1 MVQHTTATRQSAGS
15 GEVPE
20 TDWRTIAAKLR
31 KDITGP
37 TVAQVEF
44 AGRVGLA
51 LSPDT
56 PRPVAATLLLRHLAT
71 SLGLTASGEPA
82 QWQLEHLRELAEET
96 ASPDPINVV
105 DENIADAWIQ
115 ALHERRVADSLENLR
130 PEPGDVVVGRQP
142 GKENLREVESIT
154 AEGELNFRGRP
165 DESTWPYNVRMFARK
180 SDVGYRQAS
189 YLVQQLIGDA
199 AARAELSGI
208 GRAAELA
215 QWRVSRMPGLDSFLD
230 LEEALN
236 SAVDERPLQKAL
248 EKHPEIL
255 ANLATGNSG
264 IYVIPQ
270 VMLGNQYVPDFL
282 MAVETS
288 AGLQW
293 TLVELESPTASLTL
307 ADGQQSKQL
316 RKAIKQITDWREWL
330 NDNSDYARRARWD
343 NGLGLPGIRADAP
356 SLIIISRS
364 IRSRSPDAMRIRE
377 RSERNI
383 EIRTYDWLLR
393 ASKFI
398 RSRLMSGILDH
409 EAGIVIHQFIEDEP

>member
-1 MVQHTTATRQSAGS
+1 M
-15 GEVPE
+15 PE

-56 PRPVAATLLLRHLAT
+56 PRPVAAALLLRHLAT
-71 SLGLTASGEPA
+71 FLGLAPSGEPT
-82 QWQLEHLRELAEET
+82 QWQLEHLRQLAEET
-96 ASPDPINVV
+96 ASPDPTNVV

-115 ALHERRVADSLENLR
+115 ALHGRRVAESLENLR
-130 PEPGDVVVGRQP
+130 PEPGDVVVGEQP

-180 SDVGYRQAS
+180 SGMGYRQAN
-189 YLVQQLIGDA
+189 YLAQQLIDQA
-199 AARAELSGI
+199 ATRAELSGI

-215 QWRVSRMPGLDSFLD
+215 RWRVSRMPGLDSFLD

-236 SAVDERPLQKAL
+236 SAADERPLQKAL
-248 EKHPEIL
+248 EKHTEIL
-255 ANLATGNSG
+255 ANLVTGSTG

-270 VMLGNQYVPDFL
+270 AMLGNQYVPDFL
-282 MAVETS
+282 IAAETS

-330 NDNSDYARRARWD
+330 SDNSDYARRAKWD

-356 SLIIISRS
+356 SLVIISRS
-364 IRSRSPDAMRIRE
+364 IRSRSPDATRIRE

-398 RSRLMSGILDH
+398 RSRLMSGTLDL
-409 EAGIVIHQFIEDEP
+409 EAGIEIHQFIEDET